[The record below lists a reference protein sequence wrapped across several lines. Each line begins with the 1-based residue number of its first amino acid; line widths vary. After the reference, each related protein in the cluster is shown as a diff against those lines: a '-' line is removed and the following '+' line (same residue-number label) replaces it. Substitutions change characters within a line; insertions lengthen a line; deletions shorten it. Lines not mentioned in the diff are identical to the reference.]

1 MNYFSLLDEFNYF
14 RKMENLI
21 VSKDS
26 LTMKIL
32 NDLNINITN
41 QKIKIENK
49 TPFVADVD
57 QNDEVAYYNELHLV
71 LRFIRNQEANTIDI

>member
-1 MNYFSLLDEFNYF
+1 
-14 RKMENLI
+14 MENLI
-21 VSKDS
+21 VNKDS
-26 LTMKIL
+26 LIMKIL

-71 LRFIRNQEANTIDI
+71 LRFIRNQEANTIEI

>member
-1 MNYFSLLDEFNYF
+1 
-14 RKMENLI
+14 MENLI

-71 LRFIRNQEANTIDI
+71 LRFIRNQEANTIEI

>member
-1 MNYFSLLDEFNYF
+1 
-14 RKMENLI
+14 MENLI
-21 VSKDS
+21 VNKDS
-26 LTMKIL
+26 LIMKIL

>member
-1 MNYFSLLDEFNYF
+1 
-14 RKMENLI
+14 MENLI

-41 QKIKIENK
+41 QKIKIKNK
-49 TPFVADVD
+49 TTFVADVD

-71 LRFIRNQEANTIDI
+71 LRFIRNQEANTIEI